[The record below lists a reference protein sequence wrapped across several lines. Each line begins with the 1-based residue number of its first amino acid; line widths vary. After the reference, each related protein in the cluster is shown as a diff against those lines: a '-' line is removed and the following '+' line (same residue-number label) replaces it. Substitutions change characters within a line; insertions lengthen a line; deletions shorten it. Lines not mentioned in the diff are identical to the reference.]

1 MPPPSGFSGHVDQML
16 QVTVSLPSGH
26 STSLSI
32 PQCST
37 VGDLKTSTQESLGK
51 HFLRLV
57 TSEGQ
62 NLNNPSEALWA
73 AGLDDGDQLTA
84 IVGQAKLAATEST
97 FALWC
102 CAGDGVVTWGYPQD
116 QGPES
121 AEECAAGSGFFP
133 CICCHLGRW
142 LRCHLGLSTGWR

>member
-1 MPPPSGFSGHVDQML
+1 MPPPSGFSGQVDQML

-62 NLNNPSEALWA
+62 NLNNPSLWA
-73 AGLDDGDQLTA
+73 AGLEDGDQLTA

-102 CAGDGVVTWGYPQD
+102 CAGDGVVTWGDSGNDSSLVHD
-116 QGPES
+116 QLKS
-121 AEECAAGSGFFP
+121 VRQVQASGA
-133 CICCHLGRW
+133 
-142 LRCHLGLSTGWR
+142 TYWR